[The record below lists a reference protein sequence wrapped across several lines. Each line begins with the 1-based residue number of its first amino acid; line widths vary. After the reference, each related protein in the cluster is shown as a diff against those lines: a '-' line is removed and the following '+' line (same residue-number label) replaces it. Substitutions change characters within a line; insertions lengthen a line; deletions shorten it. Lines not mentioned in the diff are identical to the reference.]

1 MKWTHVPGIV
11 LRSAHGN
18 SFIPHDHPNETRLL
32 LALFG
37 DRETEA
43 QRVKQLAPVGY
54 NSVLLLS
61 TPMSIP
67 GSMLSTFHVF
77 SHLRKRHE
85 AS

>member
-1 MKWTHVPGIV
+1 M

-18 SFIPHDHPNETRLL
+18 SFIPHDHPNEIRLL
-32 LALFG
+32 LALFD

-43 QRVKQLAPVGY
+43 QRVKQLAPDGY

-61 TPMSIP
+61 THMSVLA
-67 GSMLSTFHVF
+67 SMLSTFRVF